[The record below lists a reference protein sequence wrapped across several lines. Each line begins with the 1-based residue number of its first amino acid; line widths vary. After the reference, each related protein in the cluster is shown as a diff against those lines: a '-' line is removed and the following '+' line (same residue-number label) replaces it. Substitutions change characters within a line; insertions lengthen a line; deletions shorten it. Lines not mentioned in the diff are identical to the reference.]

1 MQTGEETMA
10 LVNAPSHIMH
20 VDVCMVIQNKDWEKR
35 KTSINAQVPECM
47 WLCAWLMVTLDVSR
61 TKIW

>member
-20 VDVCMVIQNKDWEKR
+20 VDVCMVIQNKDWEKT

-47 WLCAWLMVTLDVSR
+47 WLCA
-61 TKIW
+61 

>member
-20 VDVCMVIQNKDWEKR
+20 VDVCMAIQNKDWEKT
-35 KTSINAQVPECM
+35 KTNQ
-47 WLCAWLMVTLDVSR
+47 LMPKSQNVCGCVHD
-61 TKIW
+61 

>member
-20 VDVCMVIQNKDWEKR
+20 VDVCMVIQNKDWEKT
-35 KTSINAQVPECM
+35 KTSINAKVPEC
-47 WLCAWLMVTLDVSR
+47 CVHD
-61 TKIW
+61 